1 MAVNGYVCPKKSDPG
16 TLEEKPVPVT
26 TEPSS
31 HLFLREPNTL
41 WGGSVTKDRK
51 LPASKE

>member
-1 MAVNGYVCPKKSDPG
+1 MFVLKIRPGYPG
-16 TLEEKPVPVT
+16 EEANA
-26 TEPSS
+26 

-51 LPASKE
+51 LRASKEEGHFKVKLIDN